1 MVAAVVLSW
10 NRREDTLACLR
21 SLAAA
26 DPAPHVI
33 VVDNASSDGTAEAV
47 RSEFPELR
55 LIENPSNLG
64 FAEGN
69 DVGIRHALAHGAD
82 HVLVLNN
89 DTEVDPGFLTPL
101 LEEAARRED
110 AGALSPKILFAEP
123 GDLIWFAG
131 AEYEPRSGY
140 NGRHRGYR
148 ERDDGRFDAVS
159 ETGRVCGAAML
170 VPREVLEKVGVFDPE
185 LFAYSED
192 TDWSLRA
199 REAGYRHYVVPA
211 SKVWHKVSAASGGE
225 SSPTALY
232 YDVRNALVVAERHA
246 PLGTFATWRRRLTV
260 VSAPTSSRLHAPRVG
275 GSACRNLA
283 GMARL
288 SRRAAGKAAR
298 TGAVDPVSTM
308 AHDRPA
314 GETGR
319 QERAL
324 PHDRR
329 DLDRAAAA
337 PRRAEDP
344 VDPDVP
350 QGQRSSR

>member
-10 NRREDTLACLR
+10 NRREDTIACLR

-26 DPAPHVI
+26 DPSPHVI
-33 VVDNASSDGTAEAV
+33 VVDNASTDGTSEAV
-47 RSEFPELR
+47 RREFAEMEL
-55 LIENPSNLG
+55 IQNSANLG

-69 DVGIRHALAHGAD
+69 DVGIRHALAHGAE

-89 DTEVDPGFLTPL
+89 DTVVDPGFLAPL
-101 LEEAARRED
+101 LEEAARRPD

-148 ERDDGRFDAVS
+148 EHDDGRFDDVV

-170 VPREVLEKVGVFDPE
+170 VPREVLEKVGAFDPE

-199 REAGYRHYVVPA
+199 REAGYRHYVVPG
-211 SKVWHKVSAASGGE
+211 SRVWHKVSAASGGE

-246 PLGTFATWRRRLTV
+246 PLGAIGTWRRRLTV
-260 VSAPTSSRLHAPRVG
+260 VGAHLVQ
-275 GSACRNLA
+275 
-283 GMARL
+283 
-288 SRRAAGKAAR
+288 AAR
-298 TGAVDPVSTM
+298 
-308 AHDRPA
+308 
-314 GETGR
+314 
-319 QERAL
+319 
-324 PHDRR
+324 
-329 DLDRAAAA
+329 A
-337 PRRAEDP
+337 PRRRECLVAAWHGWRDFRAGRL
-344 VDPDVP
+344 
-350 QGQRSSR
+350 GQRRA

>member
-1 MVAAVVLSW
+1 VVVAVVLSW

-26 DPAPHVI
+26 DPSPHVV
-33 VVDNASSDGTAEAV
+33 VVDNASTDGTSEAV
-47 RSEFPELR
+47 RREFPAVK
-55 LIENPSNLG
+55 LIENPANVG

-69 DVGIRHALAHGAD
+69 DVGIRHALGHGAE

-89 DTEVDPGFLTPL
+89 DTEVDPGFLAPL
-101 LEEAARRED
+101 LDEAARRPD
-110 AGALSPKILFAEP
+110 AAALSPKILFAEP
-123 GDLIWFAG
+123 RDLIWFAG

-148 ERDDGRFDAVS
+148 ERDDGRFDDVV

-170 VPREVLEKVGVFDPE
+170 VPRAVLEQVGVFDPE

-211 SKVWHKVSAASGGE
+211 SRVWHKVSAASGGE

-246 PLGTFATWRRRLTV
+246 PLGTAGTWRRRLTV
-260 VSAPTSSRLHAPRVG
+260 VGAHLVQ
-275 GSACRNLA
+275 
-283 GMARL
+283 
-288 SRRAAGKAAR
+288 AAR
-298 TGAVDPVSTM
+298 
-308 AHDRPA
+308 
-314 GETGR
+314 
-319 QERAL
+319 
-324 PHDRR
+324 
-329 DLDRAAAA
+329 A
-337 PRRAEDP
+337 PRRRESLAAVWQGWRDFRAGRL
-344 VDPDVP
+344 
-350 QGQRSSR
+350 GQRRT

>member
-1 MVAAVVLSW
+1 VVAAVVLSW

-26 DPAPHVI
+26 DPPPHVI
-33 VVDNASSDGTAEAV
+33 VVDNASSDGTSDAV
-47 RSEFPELR
+47 RREFPALE

-69 DVGIRHALAHGAD
+69 DVGIRHALAHGAE

-89 DTEVDPGFLTPL
+89 DTEVDPGFLAPL
-101 LEEAARRED
+101 LEEAARRPD
-110 AGALSPKILFAEP
+110 AAALSPKILFAEP
-123 GDLIWFAG
+123 RDLIWFAG

-148 ERDDGRFDAVS
+148 ERDDGRFEEVV

-170 VPREVLEKVGVFDPE
+170 VPREVLERVGVFDPE

-211 SKVWHKVSAASGGE
+211 SRVWHKVSAASGGE

-246 PLGTFATWRRRLTV
+246 PLGAIATWRRRL
-260 VSAPTSSRLHAPRVG
+260 ALVG
-275 GSACRNLA
+275 AHLVQG
-283 GMARL
+283 AR
-288 SRRAAGKAAR
+288 
-298 TGAVDPVSTM
+298 
-308 AHDRPA
+308 
-314 GETGR
+314 
-319 QERAL
+319 
-324 PHDRR
+324 
-329 DLDRAAAA
+329 A
-337 PRRAEDP
+337 PRRRECLAATW
-344 VDPDVP
+344 
-350 QGQRSSR
+350 QGWRDFRAGRLGRRRA